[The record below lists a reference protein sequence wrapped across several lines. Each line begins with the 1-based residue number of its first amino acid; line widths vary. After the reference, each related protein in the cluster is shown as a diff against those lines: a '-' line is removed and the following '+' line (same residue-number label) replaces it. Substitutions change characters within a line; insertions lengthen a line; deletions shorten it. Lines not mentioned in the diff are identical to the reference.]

1 MEMLPLDNQYNFRG
15 NIIPDEWYIKFTNGR
30 GSPDLP
36 LISILSEIVYWY
48 RPKEIRD
55 PITGAISYAPKFPE
69 DIWQTS
75 YAHFERKF
83 GFNREKIRKV
93 LVKLETM
100 GIITRIF
107 RNVTLRGQEYN
118 NRLFIDLHKDSLQ
131 LSESKNQDSSNSY
144 KPLFFSSKKVDASH
158 FLVSPSP
165 HLQGIDK
172 NKEENNKDRSRSTD
186 SGTTERGEVRAQESK
201 SQSRE
206 STSNSCKNSFDAISD
221 KSAKS
226 LKDFYPLTQKDCHQL
241 QSLSKREFSL
251 RVMNEILQDM
261 ARRLTDRFFKS
272 RKAFLNYMGKV
283 FTYEKRQPEKV
294 NNDNFRIRNNMTE
307 DEISFETKE
316 QYLTE
321 IENNPEVSPQQ
332 RFKKLIAA
340 VLSQDKAYNLLKAYK
355 SINVREGVIILN
367 LDKHM
372 ELSKTDEEIILKQAQ
387 STHDRISFDEAGSG
401 FIGKL
406 QIVTPDAKEKSLS
419 DYEFSNPGIPSKNNQ
434 TVNTEQELQIS
445 GDIWDTVRSKFID
458 LVPQGKL
465 LDQHWISKL
474 EASIDQNSR
483 KLTLRAPSSFVKDW
497 VSDNYM
503 HHIVRLAGA
512 MGFAVGLGY
521 GNEKPYYSK
530 L

>member
-15 NIIPDEWYIKFTNGR
+15 NIIPDEWYVRFTNGR

-55 PITGAISYAPKFPE
+55 PITGQISYAPKFPE

-131 LSESKNQDSSNSY
+131 LSGSKNQDSSNSC
-144 KPLFFSSKKVDASH
+144 KPLFFSSKKVDSSH

-186 SGTTERGEVRAQESK
+186 SGATERGEVRVQESQ
-201 SQSRE
+201 SRSRE

-307 DEISFETKE
+307 DKISFEAKE

-367 LDKHM
+367 LDKRV
-372 ELSKTDEEIILKQAQ
+372 ELSKTDEEIILKQVQ
-387 STHDRISFDEAGSG
+387 STHNPSWYEQKWKSAELCGLRGC
-401 FIGKL
+401 L
-406 QIVTPDAKEKSLS
+406 TPS
-419 DYEFSNPGIPSKNNQ
+419 
-434 TVNTEQELQIS
+434 
-445 GDIWDTVRSKFID
+445 
-458 LVPQGKL
+458 
-465 LDQHWISKL
+465 
-474 EASIDQNSR
+474 
-483 KLTLRAPSSFVKDW
+483 
-497 VSDNYM
+497 
-503 HHIVRLAGA
+503 
-512 MGFAVGLGY
+512 
-521 GNEKPYYSK
+521 
-530 L
+530 

>member
-15 NIIPDEWYIKFTNGR
+15 NIIPDEWYVRFTNGR

-48 RPKEIRD
+48 RPKEVRD
-55 PITGAISYAPKFPE
+55 PITGQISYLPKFPE

-118 NRLFIDLHKDSLQ
+118 NRLFIDLNKYSLQ
-131 LSESKNQDSSNSY
+131 LSESKNQDSSNSC

-186 SGTTERGEVRAQESK
+186 SGTTERGEVSVQDSK

-206 STSNSCKNSFDAISD
+206 STSNFCKNSFDTISD
-221 KSAKS
+221 KSTKS

-261 ARRLTDRFFKS
+261 ARRLTDRFFKN

-307 DEISFETKE
+307 DEISFEAKE

-367 LDKHM
+367 LDKHI

-401 FIGKL
+401 FISKL
-406 QIVTPDAKEKSLS
+406 QIFMPTAKEEHLLA
-419 DYEFSNPGIPSKNNQ
+419 DNVRKNVE
-434 TVNTEQELQIS
+434 TIKKEPEPQIS
-445 GDIWDTVRSKFID
+445 SDIWNTVRSKFID
-458 LVPQGKL
+458 LVPQGEL

-474 EASIDQNSR
+474 EASIDASSR
-483 KLTLRAPSSFVKDW
+483 KLTLKAPSSFVKDW

-503 HHIVRLAGA
+503 HHIVRLAGG

>member
-118 NRLFIDLHKDSLQ
+118 NRLFIDLNKDSLQ
-131 LSESKNQDSSNSY
+131 LSESKNQDSSNSC

-186 SGTTERGEVRAQESK
+186 SGTTERGEVRVQESQ

-206 STSNSCKNSFDAISD
+206 STSNFCKNPFDAISD

-294 NNDNFRIRNNMTE
+294 NNDNFRIRKNMTE
-307 DEISFETKE
+307 DEISFEAKE

-372 ELSKTDEEIILKQAQ
+372 ELSKTDEEIILKQVQ
-387 STHDRISFDEAGSG
+387 STHNRIGFDEADSG
-401 FIGKL
+401 FISKL
-406 QIVTPDAKEKSLS
+406 QIFMPTAKGEHLLA
-419 DYEFSNPGIPSKNNQ
+419 DNVRKNVE
-434 TVNTEQELQIS
+434 TIKKEPEPQIS

-458 LVPQGKL
+458 LVPQGEL

-483 KLTLRAPSSFVKDW
+483 KLTLKAPSSFVKDW

-503 HHIVRLAGA
+503 HHIVRLAGG

>member
-15 NIIPDEWYIKFTNGR
+15 NIIPDEWYVRFTNGR

-48 RPKEIRD
+48 RPKEISD
-55 PITGAISYAPKFPE
+55 PLTGQISYVPKFPE

-131 LSESKNQDSSNSY
+131 LSESKNQDSSNSC
-144 KPLFFSSKKVDASH
+144 KPLFFSSKKVDSSH

-165 HLQGIDK
+165 RLQGIDK

-186 SGTTERGEVRAQESK
+186 SGTTERGEVSAQESK

-206 STSNSCKNSFDAISD
+206 STSNFCKNSFDAISD

-307 DEISFETKE
+307 DEISFEAKE

-332 RFKKLIAA
+332 CFKKLIAA

-355 SINVREGVIILN
+355 SINVREGVITLN
-367 LDKHM
+367 LDKHV
-372 ELSKTDEEIILKQAQ
+372 ELSKTDEEIIRKQAQ
-387 STHDRISFDEAGSG
+387 STHNRISFDEAGSG
-401 FIGKL
+401 FISRL

-434 TVNTEQELQIS
+434 TVNTQQEPQIS
-445 GDIWDTVRSKFID
+445 GDIWATVRSKFID
-458 LVPQGKL
+458 LVPQGEL

-474 EASIDQNSR
+474 EASIDASSR
-483 KLTLRAPSSFVKDW
+483 KLTLKAPSSFIKDW

-503 HHIVRLAGA
+503 HHIVRLAGG

>member
-15 NIIPDEWYIKFTNGR
+15 NIIPDEWYVRFTNGR

-55 PITGAISYAPKFPE
+55 PLTGQISYVPKFPE

-131 LSESKNQDSSNSY
+131 LSESKNQDSSNSC

-158 FLVSPSP
+158 FLVLPSP
-165 HLQGIDK
+165 RLQGIDK

-186 SGTTERGEVRAQESK
+186 SGTTERGEVSAQESE
-201 SQSRE
+201 SRSRE
-206 STSNSCKNSFDAISD
+206 STSNFCKNSFDAISD

-307 DEISFETKE
+307 DEISFEAKE

-321 IENNPEVSPQQ
+321 IENNPEVAPQQ
-332 RFKKLIAA
+332 CFKKLIAA

-355 SINVREGVIILN
+355 SINVRGEVIILN

-387 STHDRISFDEAGSG
+387 STHNRISFDEAGSG
-401 FIGKL
+401 FISRL

-445 GDIWDTVRSKFID
+445 GDIWATVRSKFID
-458 LVPQGKL
+458 LVPQGEL

-474 EASIDQNSR
+474 EASIDASSR
-483 KLTLRAPSSFVKDW
+483 KLTLKAPSSFIKDW

-503 HHIVRLAGA
+503 HHIVRLAGG

>member
-1 MEMLPLDNQYNFRG
+1 
-15 NIIPDEWYIKFTNGR
+15 
-30 GSPDLP
+30 
-36 LISILSEIVYWY
+36 
-48 RPKEIRD
+48 
-55 PITGAISYAPKFPE
+55 
-69 DIWQTS
+69 
-75 YAHFERKF
+75 
-83 GFNREKIRKV
+83 
-93 LVKLETM
+93 
-100 GIITRIF
+100 
-107 RNVTLRGQEYN
+107 
-118 NRLFIDLHKDSLQ
+118 
-131 LSESKNQDSSNSY
+131 
-144 KPLFFSSKKVDASH
+144 
-158 FLVSPSP
+158 
-165 HLQGIDK
+165 LQGIDK

-186 SGTTERGEVRAQESK
+186 SGTTERGEVSAQESK

-221 KSAKS
+221 KNAKS

-367 LDKHM
+367 LDKHI
-372 ELSKTDEEIILKQAQ
+372 ELSKTDEEIILKQVQ
-387 STHDRISFDEAGSG
+387 STHNRIGFDEADSG
-401 FIGKL
+401 FISKL
-406 QIVTPDAKEKSLS
+406 QIFMPTAKEEHLLA
-419 DYEFSNPGIPSKNNQ
+419 DNVRKNVE
-434 TVNTEQELQIS
+434 TIKKEPEPQIS
-445 GDIWDTVRSKFID
+445 GDIWETVRSKFID

-474 EASIDQNSR
+474 EASIDQNLR
-483 KLTLRAPSSFVKDW
+483 KLTLKAPSSFVKDW

-503 HHIVRLAGA
+503 YHIVRLAGG

>member
-118 NRLFIDLHKDSLQ
+118 NRLFIDLNKDSLQ

-186 SGTTERGEVRAQESK
+186 SGTTERGEVSVQESE

-206 STSNSCKNSFDAISD
+206 STSNFCKNSLDAISD

-355 SINVREGVIILN
+355 SINVLEGVIILN

-372 ELSKTDEEIILKQAQ
+372 ELSKTDEEIILKQVQ
-387 STHDRISFDEAGSG
+387 STHNRIGFDEADSR
-401 FIGKL
+401 FISKL
-406 QIVTPDAKEKSLS
+406 QIFMPTAKGEHLLA
-419 DYEFSNPGIPSKNNQ
+419 DNVRKNVE
-434 TVNTEQELQIS
+434 TIKKEPEPQIS

-458 LVPQGKL
+458 LVPQGEL

-483 KLTLRAPSSFVKDW
+483 KLTLKAPSSFVKDW

-503 HHIVRLAGA
+503 HHIVRLAGG

>member
-1 MEMLPLDNQYNFRG
+1 
-15 NIIPDEWYIKFTNGR
+15 
-30 GSPDLP
+30 
-36 LISILSEIVYWY
+36 
-48 RPKEIRD
+48 
-55 PITGAISYAPKFPE
+55 
-69 DIWQTS
+69 
-75 YAHFERKF
+75 
-83 GFNREKIRKV
+83 
-93 LVKLETM
+93 
-100 GIITRIF
+100 
-107 RNVTLRGQEYN
+107 
-118 NRLFIDLHKDSLQ
+118 
-131 LSESKNQDSSNSY
+131 
-144 KPLFFSSKKVDASH
+144 
-158 FLVSPSP
+158 
-165 HLQGIDK
+165 
-172 NKEENNKDRSRSTD
+172 
-186 SGTTERGEVRAQESK
+186 
-201 SQSRE
+201 
-206 STSNSCKNSFDAISD
+206 
-221 KSAKS
+221 
-226 LKDFYPLTQKDCHQL
+226 L

-307 DEISFETKE
+307 DEISFEAKE

-332 RFKKLIAA
+332 CFKKLIAA

-367 LDKHM
+367 LDKHI

-387 STHDRISFDEAGSG
+387 STHNRISFDEAGSG
-401 FIGKL
+401 FISRL

-419 DYEFSNPGIPSKNNQ
+419 DYEFSNAAIPGKNNQ
-434 TVNTEQELQIS
+434 TVNTQQESQIS
-445 GDIWDTVRSKFID
+445 SDIWETVRSKFID
-458 LVPQGKL
+458 LVPQGGL

-474 EASIDQNSR
+474 EASIDTSSK
-483 KLTLRAPSSFVKDW
+483 KLTLKAPSSFVKDW

-503 HHIVRLAGA
+503 HHIVRLAGG

>member
-15 NIIPDEWYIKFTNGR
+15 NIIHDEWYVRFTNGR

-55 PITGAISYAPKFPE
+55 PITGQISYVPKFPE

-118 NRLFIDLHKDSLQ
+118 NRLFIDLNKDSLQ
-131 LSESKNQDSSNSY
+131 LSESKNQDSSKSC

-186 SGTTERGEVRAQESK
+186 SGTTERGEVSVQESE

-206 STSNSCKNSFDAISD
+206 STSNFCKNPFDAISD

-307 DEISFETKE
+307 DEISFKTKE

-387 STHDRISFDEAGSG
+387 STHDRISFDEAGSR
-401 FIGKL
+401 FISKL
-406 QIVTPDAKEKSLS
+406 QIFMPTAKEEHLLA
-419 DYEFSNPGIPSKNNQ
+419 DNVRKNVE
-434 TVNTEQELQIS
+434 TIKKEPEPQIS

-458 LVPQGKL
+458 LVPQGEL

-483 KLTLRAPSSFVKDW
+483 KLTLKAPSSFVKDW

-503 HHIVRLAGA
+503 HHIVRLAGG

>member
-55 PITGAISYAPKFPE
+55 PITGQISYVPKFPE

-131 LSESKNQDSSNSY
+131 LSESKNQDSSNSC

-158 FLVSPSP
+158 FLVLPSP

-186 SGTTERGEVRAQESK
+186 SGTTERGEVSAQESK

-221 KSAKS
+221 KNAKS

-372 ELSKTDEEIILKQAQ
+372 ELSKTDEEIILKQVQ
-387 STHDRISFDEAGSG
+387 STHNRIGFDEADSG
-401 FIGKL
+401 FISKL
-406 QIVTPDAKEKSLS
+406 QIFMPTAKGEHLLA
-419 DYEFSNPGIPSKNNQ
+419 DNVRKNVE
-434 TVNTEQELQIS
+434 TIKKEPEPQIS

-458 LVPQGKL
+458 LVPQGEL

-483 KLTLRAPSSFVKDW
+483 KLTLKAPSSFVKDW

-503 HHIVRLAGA
+503 HHIVRLAGG

>member
-15 NIIPDEWYIKFTNGR
+15 NIIPDEWYVRFTNGR

-55 PITGAISYAPKFPE
+55 SLTGEISYAPKFPE

-131 LSESKNQDSSNSY
+131 LSESKNQDSSNSC

-158 FLVSPSP
+158 FLVLPSP

-186 SGTTERGEVRAQESK
+186 SGTTERGEVSVQESE

-206 STSNSCKNSFDAISD
+206 STSNFCKNPFDAISD

-272 RKAFLNYMGKV
+272 REAFLNYMGKV

-307 DEISFETKE
+307 DEISFEAKE

-372 ELSKTDEEIILKQAQ
+372 ELSKTDEEIILKQVQ
-387 STHDRISFDEAGSG
+387 STHNRIGFDEADSR
-401 FIGKL
+401 FISKL
-406 QIVTPDAKEKSLS
+406 QIFMPTAKGEHLLA
-419 DYEFSNPGIPSKNNQ
+419 DNVRKNVE
-434 TVNTEQELQIS
+434 TIKKEPEPQIS

-458 LVPQGKL
+458 LVPQGEL

-483 KLTLRAPSSFVKDW
+483 KLTLKAPSSFVKDW

-503 HHIVRLAGA
+503 HHIVRLAGG

>member
-1 MEMLPLDNQYNFRG
+1 M
-15 NIIPDEWYIKFTNGR
+15 
-30 GSPDLP
+30 
-36 LISILSEIVYWY
+36 
-48 RPKEIRD
+48 
-55 PITGAISYAPKFPE
+55 
-69 DIWQTS
+69 
-75 YAHFERKF
+75 
-83 GFNREKIRKV
+83 
-93 LVKLETM
+93 
-100 GIITRIF
+100 
-107 RNVTLRGQEYN
+107 
-118 NRLFIDLHKDSLQ
+118 
-131 LSESKNQDSSNSY
+131 
-144 KPLFFSSKKVDASH
+144 
-158 FLVSPSP
+158 
-165 HLQGIDK
+165 QGIDK

-186 SGTTERGEVRAQESK
+186 SGTTERGQVSAQESE
-201 SQSRE
+201 SRSRE
-206 STSNSCKNSFDAISD
+206 STSNFCKNPFDAISD
-221 KSAKS
+221 KSTKS

-307 DEISFETKE
+307 DEISFEAKE

-340 VLSQDKAYNLLKAYK
+340 VLSQDKAYKLLKAYK

-372 ELSKTDEEIILKQAQ
+372 ELSKTYEEIILKEAQ
-387 STHDRISFDEAGSG
+387 STHDRIGFDEADSG
-401 FIGKL
+401 FISKL

-419 DYEFSNPGIPSKNNQ
+419 DYEFSDAAIPGKNSQ
-434 TVNTEQELQIS
+434 TVNTEQKLQIS
-445 GDIWDTVRSKFID
+445 GDIWATVRSRFID
-458 LVPQGKL
+458 LVPQGEL

-474 EASIDQNSR
+474 EASIDSSSR
-483 KLTLRAPSSFVKDW
+483 KLTLKAPSSFIKDW

-503 HHIVRLAGA
+503 HHIVRLAGG

>member
-1 MEMLPLDNQYNFRG
+1 
-15 NIIPDEWYIKFTNGR
+15 
-30 GSPDLP
+30 
-36 LISILSEIVYWY
+36 
-48 RPKEIRD
+48 
-55 PITGAISYAPKFPE
+55 
-69 DIWQTS
+69 
-75 YAHFERKF
+75 
-83 GFNREKIRKV
+83 
-93 LVKLETM
+93 
-100 GIITRIF
+100 
-107 RNVTLRGQEYN
+107 
-118 NRLFIDLHKDSLQ
+118 
-131 LSESKNQDSSNSY
+131 
-144 KPLFFSSKKVDASH
+144 
-158 FLVSPSP
+158 
-165 HLQGIDK
+165 
-172 NKEENNKDRSRSTD
+172 
-186 SGTTERGEVRAQESK
+186 
-201 SQSRE
+201 
-206 STSNSCKNSFDAISD
+206 
-221 KSAKS
+221 
-226 LKDFYPLTQKDCHQL
+226 
-241 QSLSKREFSL
+241 
-251 RVMNEILQDM
+251 MNEILQDM

-307 DEISFETKE
+307 DEISFEAKE

-387 STHDRISFDEAGSG
+387 STHDRISFDEAGSK
-401 FIGKL
+401 FISKL

-434 TVNTEQELQIS
+434 TVNTQQELQIS
-445 GDIWDTVRSKFID
+445 GDIWATVRSKFID
-458 LVPQGKL
+458 LVPQGEL

-474 EASIDQNSR
+474 EASIDASSR
-483 KLTLRAPSSFVKDW
+483 KLTLKAPSSFIKDW

-503 HHIVRLAGA
+503 HHIVRLAGG

>member
-15 NIIPDEWYIKFTNGR
+15 NIIPDEWYVRFTNGR

-55 PITGAISYAPKFPE
+55 SLTGEISYVPKFPE

-118 NRLFIDLHKDSLQ
+118 NRLFIDLNKDSLQ
-131 LSESKNQDSSNSY
+131 LSESKNQDSSNSC
-144 KPLFFSSKKVDASH
+144 KPLFFSSKKVDSSH

-165 HLQGIDK
+165 RLQGIDK

-186 SGTTERGEVRAQESK
+186 SGTTERGEVSAQESE
-201 SQSRE
+201 SRSRE
-206 STSNSCKNSFDAISD
+206 STSNFCKNSFAAISD

-307 DEISFETKE
+307 DEISFKAKE

-355 SINVREGVIILN
+355 SINVQGEVIILN

-387 STHDRISFDEAGSG
+387 STHDRISFDEAGSR

-419 DYEFSNPGIPSKNNQ
+419 DYEFSNAAIPGKNNQ
-434 TVNTEQELQIS
+434 TVNTQQESQIS
-445 GDIWDTVRSKFID
+445 SDIWATVRSKFID
-458 LVPQGKL
+458 LVPQGEL

-474 EASIDQNSR
+474 EASIDASSR
-483 KLTLRAPSSFVKDW
+483 KLTLKAPSSFIKDW

-503 HHIVRLAGA
+503 HHIVRLAGG

>member
-15 NIIPDEWYIKFTNGR
+15 NIIPDEWYVRFTNGR

-55 PITGAISYAPKFPE
+55 PITGQISYAPKFPE

-118 NRLFIDLHKDSLQ
+118 NRLFIDLNKDSLQ
-131 LSESKNQDSSNSY
+131 LSESKNQDSSNSC

-206 STSNSCKNSFDAISD
+206 STSNSCKNSFDTISD

-307 DEISFETKE
+307 DEISFEAKE

-372 ELSKTDEEIILKQAQ
+372 ELSKTDEEIILKQVQ
-387 STHDRISFDEAGSG
+387 STHNRIGFDEADSR
-401 FIGKL
+401 FISKL
-406 QIVTPDAKEKSLS
+406 QIFMPTAKGEHLLA
-419 DYEFSNPGIPSKNNQ
+419 DNVRKNVE
-434 TVNTEQELQIS
+434 TIKKEPEPQIS
-445 GDIWDTVRSKFID
+445 GDIWETVRSKFID

-483 KLTLRAPSSFVKDW
+483 KLTLKAPSSFVKDW

-503 HHIVRLAGA
+503 HHIVRLAGG

>member
-55 PITGAISYAPKFPE
+55 PITGQISYAPKFPE

-118 NRLFIDLHKDSLQ
+118 NRLFIDLNKDSLQ
-131 LSESKNQDSSNSY
+131 LSESKNQDSSNSC

-186 SGTTERGEVRAQESK
+186 SGTTERGEVSVQESE

-206 STSNSCKNSFDAISD
+206 STSNFCKNSFDAISD

-307 DEISFETKE
+307 DEISFEAKE

-372 ELSKTDEEIILKQAQ
+372 ELSKTDEEIILKQVQ
-387 STHDRISFDEAGSG
+387 STHNRIGFDEAGSG
-401 FIGKL
+401 FISKL
-406 QIVTPDAKEKSLS
+406 QIFMPTAKEEHLLADNVRKSV
-419 DYEFSNPGIPSKNNQ
+419 ETIKKEPEP
-434 TVNTEQELQIS
+434 QIS
-445 GDIWDTVRSKFID
+445 GDIWAKVRSKFID
-458 LVPQGKL
+458 LVPQGEL

-474 EASIDQNSR
+474 EASIDASSG
-483 KLTLRAPSSFVKDW
+483 KLTLKAPSSFVKDW

-503 HHIVRLAGA
+503 HHIVRLAGG

>member
-1 MEMLPLDNQYNFRG
+1 M
-15 NIIPDEWYIKFTNGR
+15 
-30 GSPDLP
+30 
-36 LISILSEIVYWY
+36 
-48 RPKEIRD
+48 
-55 PITGAISYAPKFPE
+55 
-69 DIWQTS
+69 
-75 YAHFERKF
+75 
-83 GFNREKIRKV
+83 
-93 LVKLETM
+93 
-100 GIITRIF
+100 
-107 RNVTLRGQEYN
+107 
-118 NRLFIDLHKDSLQ
+118 
-131 LSESKNQDSSNSY
+131 
-144 KPLFFSSKKVDASH
+144 
-158 FLVSPSP
+158 
-165 HLQGIDK
+165 QGIDK

-186 SGTTERGEVRAQESK
+186 SGTTERGEVSVQESE

-206 STSNSCKNSFDAISD
+206 STSNFCKNSFDAISD

-226 LKDFYPLTQKDCHQL
+226 LKDFYPLSQKDCYQL

-307 DEISFETKE
+307 DEISFEAKE

-332 RFKKLIAA
+332 CFKKLIAA

-355 SINVREGVIILN
+355 SINVLEGVIILN
-367 LDKHM
+367 LDKHI
-372 ELSKTDEEIILKQAQ
+372 ELSKTDEEIILKQVQ
-387 STHDRISFDEAGSG
+387 STHDRISFDEAGSR

-406 QIVTPDAKEKSLS
+406 QIFMPTAKEEHLLA
-419 DYEFSNPGIPSKNNQ
+419 DNVRKNVE
-434 TVNTEQELQIS
+434 TIKKEPEPQIS
-445 GDIWDTVRSKFID
+445 GDIWETVRSKFID

-474 EASIDQNSR
+474 EASIDASSR
-483 KLTLRAPSSFVKDW
+483 KLTLKAPSSFIKDW

-503 HHIVRLAGA
+503 HHIVRLAGG

>member
-15 NIIPDEWYIKFTNGR
+15 NIIPDEWYVRFTNGR

-55 PITGAISYAPKFPE
+55 PITGQISYAPKFPE

-118 NRLFIDLHKDSLQ
+118 NRLFIDLNKDSLQ
-131 LSESKNQDSSNSY
+131 LSESKNQDSSNSC

-186 SGTTERGEVRAQESK
+186 SGTTERGEVSAQESE
-201 SQSRE
+201 SRSRE
-206 STSNSCKNSFDAISD
+206 STSNFCKNSFDTISD

-307 DEISFETKE
+307 DEISFEAKE

-367 LDKHM
+367 LDKHV
-372 ELSKTDEEIILKQAQ
+372 ELSKADEEIILKQVQ
-387 STHDRISFDEAGSG
+387 STHNRISFDEAGSG
-401 FIGKL
+401 FISKL
-406 QIVTPDAKEKSLS
+406 QIFMPTAKEEHLLADNVRKSV
-419 DYEFSNPGIPSKNNQ
+419 ETIKKEPEP
-434 TVNTEQELQIS
+434 QIS

-458 LVPQGKL
+458 LVPQGEL

-474 EASIDQNSR
+474 EASIDASSR
-483 KLTLRAPSSFVKDW
+483 KLTLKAPSSFVKDW

-503 HHIVRLAGA
+503 HHIVRLAGG

>member
-15 NIIPDEWYIKFTNGR
+15 NIIPDEWYVRFTNGR

-55 PITGAISYAPKFPE
+55 PLTGQISYVPKFPE

-118 NRLFIDLHKDSLQ
+118 NRLFIDLNKDSLQ
-131 LSESKNQDSSNSY
+131 LSESKNQDSSNSC
-144 KPLFFSSKKVDASH
+144 KPLFFSSKKVDASY

-165 HLQGIDK
+165 RLQGIDK

-186 SGTTERGEVRAQESK
+186 SGTTERGEVSAQESE
-201 SQSRE
+201 SRSRE
-206 STSNSCKNSFDAISD
+206 STSNFCKNSFAAISD

-307 DEISFETKE
+307 DEISFEAKE

-332 RFKKLIAA
+332 CFKKLIAA

-367 LDKHM
+367 LDKHI

-387 STHDRISFDEAGSG
+387 STHNRISFDEAGSG
-401 FIGKL
+401 FISRL

-419 DYEFSNPGIPSKNNQ
+419 VYEFSNPGIPSKNNQ
-434 TVNTEQELQIS
+434 TVNTQQEPQIS
-445 GDIWDTVRSKFID
+445 SDIWETVRSKFID
-458 LVPQGKL
+458 LVPQGGL

-474 EASIDQNSR
+474 EASIDTSSK
-483 KLTLRAPSSFVKDW
+483 KLTLKAPSSFVKDW

-503 HHIVRLAGA
+503 HHIVRLAGG

>member
-15 NIIPDEWYIKFTNGR
+15 NIIPDEWYVRFTNGR

-55 PITGAISYAPKFPE
+55 PLTGEISYVPKFPE

-372 ELSKTDEEIILKQAQ
+372 ELSKTDEEIILKQVQ
-387 STHDRISFDEAGSG
+387 STHNRIGFDEADSR
-401 FIGKL
+401 FISKL
-406 QIVTPDAKEKSLS
+406 QIFMPTAKEEHLLA
-419 DYEFSNPGIPSKNNQ
+419 DNVRKNVE
-434 TVNTEQELQIS
+434 TIKKEPEPQIS

-458 LVPQGKL
+458 LVPQGEL

-483 KLTLRAPSSFVKDW
+483 KLTLKAPSSFVKDW

-503 HHIVRLAGA
+503 HHIVRLAGG